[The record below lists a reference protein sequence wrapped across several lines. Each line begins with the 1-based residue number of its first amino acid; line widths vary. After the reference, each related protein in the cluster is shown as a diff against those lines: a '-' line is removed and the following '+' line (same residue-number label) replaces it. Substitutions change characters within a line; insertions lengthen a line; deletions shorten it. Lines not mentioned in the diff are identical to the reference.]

1 MNTRAWGTWLKCD
14 EETHDDLAPAIDA
27 AGRWVE
33 AFRANAAPRWLTLT
47 GKTGTGKT
55 HIARR
60 VFKWAR
66 DRVDLS
72 GTAYCVS
79 VTYWPRFVAELKAG
93 EAFAVMRD
101 MATWPVLF
109 LDDIGAERDT
119 SGFTTEQLN
128 TLLGQRV
135 DRWTILTSNLLLPQ
149 LAAAEPR
156 IADRIIRRPNLRAEL
171 NCTSYAR
178 RKATETK
185 P

>member
-1 MNTRAWGTWLKCD
+1 MNTREWGTWLKCD
-14 EETHDDLAPAIDA
+14 PETHDDLAPAIDA

-33 AFRANAAPRWLTLT
+33 AFRTDSAPRWLTLT

-55 HIARR
+55 YIARR
-60 VFKWAR
+60 VFKWAKR
-66 DRVDLS
+66 ASNTSR
-72 GTAYCVS
+72 TAYIVS
-79 VTYWPRFVAELKAG
+79 EVYWPAFVSELKSGDAYG
-93 EAFAVMRD
+93 QLRD

-185 P
+185 A